1 MAKKVKRPVKK
12 VFGHGEK
19 KILIGAL
26 IFFVGLL
33 RYLEIGWAEILMIVG
48 AVIVLKGVL
57 IKK

>member
-1 MAKKVKRPVKK
+1 MAKKRAVKRIH
-12 VFGHGEK
+12 GHVEK

-33 RYLEIGWAEILMIVG
+33 RYLEIGWPEILMIVG
-48 AVIVLKGVL
+48 AAIVLKGIL